1 MLPPSTSGFFLL
13 LSSPSSLS
21 FLSPP
26 PLYSI
31 YRYTPQ
37 HRIFAGRDDPA
48 KLWGPARTG
57 FDVADWDLNHLSPT
71 LLPLMAPPPRPPR
84 RRPAFPAL
92 LSPRPTGL
100 VNTDNTFCFM
110 NVILRLLAC
119 LPLNW
124 GEAPRPFSPLL
135 SALYALSHGARVG
148 VLLLQR
154 VRSGMSGF
162 IQGKQ
167 HCSFD
172 LLQRWLGVLGG
183 RFAGRVEVVMAV
195 PPHLRG
201 KGPARLCSLSEI
213 PQLRRVIGAGRDFS
227 TADGFLVLLD
237 RQHTTGKKN
246 TVRGCVSWR
255 SADLAAFRAC
265 AVTNLT
271 ASRVHTTHPL
281 FSSFFSDT

>member
-1 MLPPSTSGFFLL
+1 
-13 LSSPSSLS
+13 
-21 FLSPP
+21 
-26 PLYSI
+26 
-31 YRYTPQ
+31 
-37 HRIFAGRDDPA
+37 
-48 KLWGPARTG
+48 
-57 FDVADWDLNHLSPT
+57 
-71 LLPLMAPPPRPPR
+71 MAPPPRPPR
-84 RRPAFPAL
+84 RRTHPAL

-124 GEAPRPFSPLL
+124 GEAPFPLSPLL
-135 SALYALSHGARVG
+135 AALYALSHGYSVG
-148 VLLLQR
+148 VLLLQC
-154 VRSGMSGF
+154 VRSGLFGF

-172 LLQRWLGVLGG
+172 LVQQWLGVLGG

-195 PPHLRG
+195 PPLRG
-201 KGPARLCSLSEI
+201 TRPVPLCSLSEI
-213 PQLRRVIGAGRDFS
+213 PELRGVIGAGREFS

-246 TVRGCVSWR
+246 TVRGCVSAR

-271 ASRVHTTHPL
+271 AYARLHNSPS
-281 FSSFFSDT
+281 FSSLFSDT